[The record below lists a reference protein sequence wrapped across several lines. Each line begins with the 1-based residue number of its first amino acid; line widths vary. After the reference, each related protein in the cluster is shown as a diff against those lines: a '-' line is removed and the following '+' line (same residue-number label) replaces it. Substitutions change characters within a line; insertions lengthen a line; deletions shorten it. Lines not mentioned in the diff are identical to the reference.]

1 MSRWMTKF
9 SILAI
14 IIIKCCVLQVSE
26 LIILNEA
33 SERDGISMPDLV
45 PNAQQISEAI
55 DNLVVTGHKLVSET
69 TDEVGT
75 QLNLLKLS

>member
-9 SILAI
+9 SILAT
-14 IIIKCCVLQVSE
+14 IIIKCCVFQVSE